1 MKLVARIAP
10 NQQGNEGADLGAV
23 ELGAVELGRDPV
35 QAFVH
40 VIRVELVGEL
50 LTHLVND
57 VLQVCVDCGF
67 I

>member
-10 NQQGNEGADLGAV
+10 NQQGNEGTD
-23 ELGAVELGRDPV
+23 LGAVELGRDPV

-50 LTHLVND
+50 LTHLVSD